1 MCIRWRILGKVVG
14 SMGNNGNKGNKG
26 NKGNRRSK
34 GEMEIIRIG
43 CGKGKI

>member
-1 MCIRWRILGKVVG
+1 MCIRWRILGMVG
-14 SMGNNGNKGNKG
+14 SMGNRRSKGNKE
-26 NKGNRRSK
+26 NRRSK